1 MIHKLLIHTFFS
13 VSLLLG
19 ATNALANNNGVKSK
33 PNILFVAVDD
43 LTTALGSYGNNEV
56 YTPNI
61 DQLATQGTL
70 FTKAYAQFPVCGPS
84 RVSVFTGQR
93 PETNGIVNMITKMR
107 KVRPDI
113 VTMPEYLKSHGYIT
127 AAAGKVFDLRNV
139 DSRKGGDAPSW
150 SIPFKVA
157 PKIYEGKERYAVKAI
172 DKPNSSF
179 SDGKINQRA
188 KMLLNKMAKKDAP
201 FFLAVGYKKP
211 HLPFVAPKQFFDLY
225 NPKELTLANFQ
236 ALPLNANEKYLLSGS
251 HELRTYFPDYQSK
264 GKKIPYPAGSIS
276 QTHQRELMHGYYA
289 SVSYVDHML
298 GELLE
303 ELDKLGK
310 RDNTIIV
317 LWSDHGF
324 HLGDHGTWGKHTT
337 MEQANRVPLIISL
350 PKQPER
356 TYTKPVELMDLFPTL
371 LDLANIPKLSQLQGD
386 SLAGI
391 LIDNNTVDK
400 VAISQFIRRG
410 AYGYTMRTNRYRY
423 TEWVNSK
430 NKIVYRDLYDLELDP
445 QETVNIINIHEH
457 KNLVKE
463 LSQTLR
469 NNSEG
474 LLRLN
479 KSELD

>member
-1 MIHKLLIHTFFS
+1 MHTVFS
-13 VSLLLG
+13 LSLLLG
-19 ATNALANNNGVKSK
+19 ATNAMANNNDVESK

-56 YTPNI
+56 LTPNV
-61 DQLATQGTL
+61 DHLATQGTL

-107 KVRPDI
+107 VVRPDI
-113 VTMPEYLKSHGYIT
+113 ITLPEYLKSHGYIT

-150 SIPFKVA
+150 SIPFQVA

-188 KMLLNKMAKKDAP
+188 KMLLNKMAKKEEP

-211 HLPFVAPKQFFDLY
+211 HLPFVAPKKFFDLY
-225 NPKELTLANFQ
+225 DPEQLTLANFQ
-236 ALPLNANEKYLLSGS
+236 GLPLNANEKYLLSNS
-251 HELRTYFPDYQSK
+251 HELRTYFPDFKSK
-264 GKKIPYPAGSIS
+264 GNKKPYPKGSIS
-276 QTHQRELMHGYYA
+276 EAHQRELMHGYYA

-298 GELLE
+298 GELLA
-303 ELDKLGK
+303 ELDKLDK

-350 PKQPER
+350 PKQPKK

-371 LDLANIPKLSQLQGD
+371 LDLANIPTLSQLQGD
-386 SLAGI
+386 SLVGI
-391 LIDNNTVDK
+391 LLGNKIVNK
-400 VAISQFIRRG
+400 VAISQFIRKG
-410 AYGYTMRTNRYRY
+410 AYGYTMRTERYRY
-423 TEWVNSK
+423 TEWINKK
-430 NKIVYRDLYDLELDP
+430 NKLIYRDLYDLETDP
-445 QETVNIINIHEH
+445 LEKVNIATLIKHQD
-457 KNLVKE
+457 LVQE
-463 LSQTLR
+463 LSNTLSE
-469 NNSEG
+469 NSEG

-479 KSELD
+479 KIILE